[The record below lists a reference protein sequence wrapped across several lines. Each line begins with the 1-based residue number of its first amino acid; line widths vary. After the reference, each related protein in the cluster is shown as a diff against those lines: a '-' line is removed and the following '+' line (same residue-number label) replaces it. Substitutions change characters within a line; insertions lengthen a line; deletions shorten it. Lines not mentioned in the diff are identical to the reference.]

1 MRFVQIVAYLAE
13 NCPMFQMVFTRRV
26 EYFLIAEKCGRWL
39 FFVGKDVLQAGN
51 RKRNDHV

>member
-51 RKRNDHV
+51 RKRDDHV